1 MATEKEQFE
10 EIIKQVM
17 PDRLIT
23 NFILIVEVVDAD
35 NEELSV
41 NVSSGMTPW
50 LAMGMLRYAEN
61 MIKTRED
68 ELLDE
73 EDEDDE

>member
-17 PDRLIT
+17 PNRLIT
-23 NFILIVEVVDAD
+23 NFILIVEIVDAD

-41 NVSSGMTPW
+41 NVSTSMTPW
-50 LAMGMLRYAEN
+50 LAMGMLSYAEN

-73 EDEDDE
+73 DEDDE

>member
-23 NFILIVEVVDAD
+23 NFILIVEIVDAD

>member
-17 PDRLIT
+17 PNRLIT
-23 NFILIVEVVDAD
+23 NFILIVEIVDSD

-50 LAMGMLRYAEN
+50 LAMGMLGYAEN

-68 ELLDE
+68 ELLDDE
-73 EDEDDE
+73 EDDE

>member
-23 NFILIVEVVDAD
+23 NFILIVEIVDAD

-50 LAMGMLRYAEN
+50 LAMGMLSYAEN

-73 EDEDDE
+73 DEDDE

>member
-23 NFILIVEVVDAD
+23 NFILIAEIVDT
-35 NEELSV
+35 NTEELSV
-41 NVSSGMTPW
+41 NVSTGMTPW
-50 LAMGMLRYAEN
+50 LAMGMLQYAEN
-61 MIKTRED
+61 MIKTREE
-68 ELLDE
+68 ELLDDE
-73 EDEDDE
+73 EDDE